1 MRKKTIWH
9 IQMCTSEYA
18 LRYCGGVGSQNHIG
32 VRELRAEIAT
42 YLKRAAS
49 GDRIIVTL
57 DGHPIAQI
65 GPLEPEG
72 EPTLDDLVAAGL
84 LNRPKNEDKPPHSKP
99 ALTPID
105 ISIDRILQEL
115 RGT

>member
-1 MRKKTIWH
+1 
-9 IQMCTSEYA
+9 MCTSEYA

-65 GPLEPEG
+65 GP
-72 EPTLDDLVAAGL
+72 
-84 LNRPKNEDKPPHSKP
+84 KNEDKPPHGKP